1 MTSLFNRLER
11 TLDRLC
17 VGKFHKTFN
26 PSFNDPPLVVRLAV
40 DLELEAE
47 WVETFLRVTLV

>member
-1 MTSLFNRLER
+1 
-11 TLDRLC
+11 LDQLC

-26 PSFNDPPLVVRLAV
+26 PSFNDPSLVVRLAV

>member
-1 MTSLFNRLER
+1 M
-11 TLDRLC
+11 
-17 VGKFHKTFN
+17 FN

-47 WVETFLRVTLV
+47 WVETFLRVTLA